1 MFKNKKKLVSI
12 IVLSFLV
19 LILLISSG
27 IYFYNKGSLQYEI
40 NKIQESYLNNYS
52 KKKFI
57 KKVLKQVDTYNED
70 KLLEHINNNFEKFL
84 TSNEDL
90 YDFIIAYAN
99 LYNSTFDLLSDLR
112 SQKVIS
118 YNNYKD
124 LKKYLNNLQFDKVL
138 GQIKYI
144 TMKETNNDI
153 LAKKKYFEGV
163 IAQLNFDYQLAQSL
177 LNESIQYNTFNL
189 TYYDTLGNLY
199 NNMHKFTDA
208 INTYEKGLNTIYSS
222 KNYNTKLQLQLL
234 LHLANTYNTI
244 NNYFMA
250 SKIYNNLLVNAINNH
265 NINYEWLAIYNIA
278 SLESK
283 NGNYTAS
290 ISYLKYALKLANKLK
305 NKQYIAKT
313 LNLLSGVQ
321 YLYGDYDSSKRNA
334 LISIKYA
341 KQVSD
346 LNILSESSL
355 YACLNYENLKQ
366 DKLAKIY
373 CDRSININ
381 NTVGKALNR
390 PEYYIQNAN
399 VFYLSNTYK
408 NLKLALDNIN
418 MASFLSQKYGLLIFQ
433 DKSLKIITKIN
444 ALLNKTEKAIK
455 TLNISIDLEK
465 AFHIENTNLN
475 NSLFGYIYFIQKDY
489 QKAMM
494 YYQKVLDNAVSE
506 NNKRL
511 ISMSSSYLAM
521 IYYYLDDYKQ
531 AINYSSMSLN
541 ENAKMYK
548 YDNYNIEYQQ
558 NFYNMLLKIINN
570 PDGK

>member
-1 MFKNKKKLVSI
+1 MFKSKKNLVSI

-138 GQIKYI
+138 GQIKYV

-250 SKIYNNLLVNAINNH
+250 SKVYNTLLVNAINNH
-265 NINYEWLAIYNIA
+265 NINYEWLATYNIA

-283 NGNYTAS
+283 NGNYTTS
-290 ISYLKYALKLANKLK
+290 ISYLKYALQLATKLK

-341 KQVSD
+341 KKVSD

-390 PEYYIQNAN
+390 PEYYIQNTN
-399 VFYLSNTYK
+399 VFYLSNIYK

-418 MASFLSQKYGLLIFQ
+418 MASYLSQQYGLMIFQ
-433 DKSLKIITKIN
+433 DKSLKFITKIN
-444 ALLNKTEKAIK
+444 ALLNKSEQALRA
-455 TLNISIDLEK
+455 LNTSINLEK
-465 AFHIENTNLN
+465 AFNIQNDNLN
-475 NSLFGYIYFIQKDY
+475 NSLFGYIYFMKKDY
-489 QKAMM
+489 KTAIS
-494 YYQKVLDNAVSE
+494 YYQDVLDSALKE
-506 NNKRL
+506 DNKRL
-511 ISMSSSYLAM
+511 ISMSSNYLAM
-521 IYYYLDDYKQ
+521 IYYYLDEYQQ
-531 AINYSSMSLN
+531 AINYTSMSLN

>member
-1 MFKNKKKLVSI
+1 MFKSKKNLVSI

-70 KLLEHINNNFEKFL
+70 KLLEHINNNFENFL

-112 SQKVIS
+112 TQKVIS

-124 LKKYLNNLQFDKVL
+124 LKKYLNNLQFDQVL
-138 GQIKYI
+138 GQIKYV
-144 TMKETNNDI
+144 TMKETSNNI
-153 LAKKKYFEGV
+153 LAKKKYFEGI

-250 SKIYNNLLVNAINNH
+250 SKVYNTLLVNAINNH

-283 NGNYTAS
+283 NGNYTTS
-290 ISYLKYALKLANKLK
+290 ISYLKYALQLATKLK

-341 KQVSD
+341 KKVSD

-390 PEYYIQNAN
+390 PEYYIQNTN

-418 MASFLSQKYGLLIFQ
+418 MASYLSQQYGLMIFQ
-433 DKSLKIITKIN
+433 DKSLKFITKIN
-444 ALLNKTEKAIK
+444 ALLNKSEQALRA
-455 TLNISIDLEK
+455 LNTSINLEK
-465 AFHIENTNLN
+465 AFNIQNDNLN
-475 NSLFGYIYFIQKDY
+475 NSLFGYIYFMKKDY
-489 QKAMM
+489 KTAIS
-494 YYQKVLDNAVSE
+494 YYQDVLDSALKE

-511 ISMSSSYLAM
+511 ISMSSNYLAM
-521 IYYYLDDYKQ
+521 IYYYLDEYQQ
-531 AINYSSMSLN
+531 AINYTSMSLN

>member
-1 MFKNKKKLVSI
+1 MFKSKKNLVSI

-138 GQIKYI
+138 GQIKYV
-144 TMKETNNDI
+144 TMKETNNNI

-250 SKIYNNLLVNAINNH
+250 SKVYNTLLVNAINNH

-283 NGNYTAS
+283 NGNYTTS
-290 ISYLKYALKLANKLK
+290 ISYLKYALQLATKLK

-341 KQVSD
+341 KKVSD

-390 PEYYIQNAN
+390 PEYYIQNTN
-399 VFYLSNTYK
+399 VFYLSNIYK

-418 MASFLSQKYGLLIFQ
+418 MASYLSQQYGLMIFQ
-433 DKSLKIITKIN
+433 DKSLKFITKIN
-444 ALLNKTEKAIK
+444 ALLNKSEQALRA
-455 TLNISIDLEK
+455 LNTSINLEK
-465 AFHIENTNLN
+465 AFNIQNDNLN
-475 NSLFGYIYFIQKDY
+475 NSLFGYIYFMKKDY
-489 QKAMM
+489 KTAIS
-494 YYQKVLDNAVSE
+494 YYQDVLDSALKE
-506 NNKRL
+506 DNKRL
-511 ISMSSSYLAM
+511 ISMSSNYLAM
-521 IYYYLDDYKQ
+521 IYYYLDEYQQ
-531 AINYSSMSLN
+531 AINYTSMSLN

>member
-1 MFKNKKKLVSI
+1 MFKSKKNLVSI

-118 YNNYKD
+118 YNNYKN

-138 GQIKYI
+138 GQIKYV
-144 TMKETNNDI
+144 TMKETNNNI

-250 SKIYNNLLVNAINNH
+250 SKVYNTLLVNAINNH

-283 NGNYTAS
+283 NGNYTTS
-290 ISYLKYALKLANKLK
+290 ISYLKYALQLATKLK

-341 KQVSD
+341 KKVSD

-390 PEYYIQNAN
+390 PEYYIQNTN

-418 MASFLSQKYGLLIFQ
+418 MASYLSQQYGLMIFQ
-433 DKSLKIITKIN
+433 DKSLKFITKIN
-444 ALLNKTEKAIK
+444 ALLNKSEQALRA
-455 TLNISIDLEK
+455 LNTSIDLEK
-465 AFHIENTNLN
+465 AFNIQNDNLN
-475 NSLFGYIYFIQKDY
+475 NSLFGYIYFMKKDY
-489 QKAMM
+489 KTAIS
-494 YYQKVLDNAVSE
+494 YYQDVLDSALKE
-506 NNKRL
+506 DNKRL
-511 ISMSSSYLAM
+511 ISMSSNYLAM
-521 IYYYLDDYKQ
+521 IYYYLDEYQQ
-531 AINYSSMSLN
+531 AINYTSMSLN

>member
-1 MFKNKKKLVSI
+1 MFKSKKNLVSI

-124 LKKYLNNLQFDKVL
+124 LKKYLNNLQFNKVL
-138 GQIKYI
+138 GQIKYV

-250 SKIYNNLLVNAINNH
+250 SKVYNTLLVNAINNH
-265 NINYEWLAIYNIA
+265 NINYEWLATYNIA

-283 NGNYTAS
+283 NGNYTTS
-290 ISYLKYALKLANKLK
+290 ISYLKYALQLATKLK

-341 KQVSD
+341 KKVSD

-390 PEYYIQNAN
+390 PEYYIQNTN
-399 VFYLSNTYK
+399 VFYLSNIYK

-418 MASFLSQKYGLLIFQ
+418 MASYLSQQYGLMIFQ
-433 DKSLKIITKIN
+433 DKSLKFITKIN
-444 ALLNKTEKAIK
+444 ALLNKSEQALRA
-455 TLNISIDLEK
+455 LNTSINLEK
-465 AFHIENTNLN
+465 AFNIQNDNLN
-475 NSLFGYIYFIQKDY
+475 NSLFGYIYFMKKDY
-489 QKAMM
+489 KTAIS
-494 YYQKVLDNAVSE
+494 YYQDVLDSALKE
-506 NNKRL
+506 DNKRL
-511 ISMSSSYLAM
+511 ISMSSNYLAM
-521 IYYYLDDYKQ
+521 IYYYLDEYQQ

>member
-1 MFKNKKKLVSI
+1 MFKSKKKLVSI

-27 IYFYNKGSLQYEI
+27 VYFYNKGSLQYEI
-40 NKIQESYLNNYS
+40 TKIQESYLNNYS
-52 KKKFI
+52 QKKFI

-118 YNNYKD
+118 YNNYKN

-250 SKIYNNLLVNAINNH
+250 SKVYNTLLVNAINNH

-283 NGNYTAS
+283 NGNYTTS
-290 ISYLKYALKLANKLK
+290 ISYLKYALQLATKLK

-341 KQVSD
+341 KKVSD

-390 PEYYIQNAN
+390 PEYYIQNTN
-399 VFYLSNTYK
+399 VFYLSNIYK

-418 MASFLSQKYGLLIFQ
+418 MASYLSQQYGLMIFQ
-433 DKSLKIITKIN
+433 DKSLKFITKIN
-444 ALLNKTEKAIK
+444 ALLNKSEQALRA
-455 TLNISIDLEK
+455 LNTSINLEK
-465 AFHIENTNLN
+465 AFNIQNDNLN
-475 NSLFGYIYFIQKDY
+475 NSLFGYIYFMKKDY
-489 QKAMM
+489 KTAIS
-494 YYQKVLDNAVSE
+494 YYQDVLDSALKE

-511 ISMSSSYLAM
+511 ISMSSNYLAM

-531 AINYSSMSLN
+531 AINYTSMSLN

>member
-1 MFKNKKKLVSI
+1 MFKSKKNLVSI

-138 GQIKYI
+138 GQIKYV

-250 SKIYNNLLVNAINNH
+250 SKVYNTLLVNAINNH
-265 NINYEWLAIYNIA
+265 NINYEWLATYNIA

-283 NGNYTAS
+283 NGNYTTS
-290 ISYLKYALKLANKLK
+290 ISYLKYALQLATKLK

-341 KQVSD
+341 KKVSD

-390 PEYYIQNAN
+390 PEYYIQNTN
-399 VFYLSNTYK
+399 VFYLSNIYK

-418 MASFLSQKYGLLIFQ
+418 MASYLSQQYGLMIFQ
-433 DKSLKIITKIN
+433 DKSLKFITKIN
-444 ALLNKTEKAIK
+444 ALLNKSEQALRA
-455 TLNISIDLEK
+455 LNTSINLEK
-465 AFHIENTNLN
+465 AFNIQNDNLN
-475 NSLFGYIYFIQKDY
+475 NSLFGYIYFMKKDY
-489 QKAMM
+489 KTAIS
-494 YYQKVLDNAVSE
+494 YYQDVLDSALKE
-506 NNKRL
+506 DNKRL
-511 ISMSSSYLAM
+511 MSMSSNYLAM
-521 IYYYLDDYKQ
+521 IYYYLDEYQQ
-531 AINYSSMSLN
+531 AINYTSMSLN

>member
-1 MFKNKKKLVSI
+1 MFKSKKNLVSI

-118 YNNYKD
+118 YNNYKN

-138 GQIKYI
+138 GQIKYV
-144 TMKETNNDI
+144 TMKETNNNI

-250 SKIYNNLLVNAINNH
+250 SKVYNTLLVNAINNH

-283 NGNYTAS
+283 NGNYTTS
-290 ISYLKYALKLANKLK
+290 ISYLKYALQLATKLK

-321 YLYGDYDSSKRNA
+321 YLYGDYDSSERNA

-341 KQVSD
+341 KKVSD

-390 PEYYIQNAN
+390 PEYYIQNTN
-399 VFYLSNTYK
+399 VFYLSNIYK

-418 MASFLSQKYGLLIFQ
+418 MASYLSQQYGLMIFQ
-433 DKSLKIITKIN
+433 DKSLKFITKIN
-444 ALLNKTEKAIK
+444 ALLNKSEQALRA
-455 TLNISIDLEK
+455 LNTSINLEK
-465 AFHIENTNLN
+465 AFNIQNDNLN
-475 NSLFGYIYFIQKDY
+475 NSLFGYIYFMKKDY
-489 QKAMM
+489 KTAIS
-494 YYQKVLDNAVSE
+494 YYQDVLDSALKE
-506 NNKRL
+506 DNKRL
-511 ISMSSSYLAM
+511 ISMSSNYLAM
-521 IYYYLDDYKQ
+521 IYYYLDEYQQ

-558 NFYNMLLKIINN
+558 NFYNILLKIINN

>member
-1 MFKNKKKLVSI
+1 MFKSKKNLVSI

-57 KKVLKQVDTYNED
+57 KKVLKQVDTYNKD

-138 GQIKYI
+138 GQIKYV

-250 SKIYNNLLVNAINNH
+250 SKVYNTLLVNAINNH
-265 NINYEWLAIYNIA
+265 NINYEWLATYNIA

-283 NGNYTAS
+283 NGNYTTS
-290 ISYLKYALKLANKLK
+290 ISYLKYALQLATKLK

-341 KQVSD
+341 KKVSD

-390 PEYYIQNAN
+390 PEYYIQNTN
-399 VFYLSNTYK
+399 VFYLSNIYK

-418 MASFLSQKYGLLIFQ
+418 MASYLSQQYGLMIFQ
-433 DKSLKIITKIN
+433 DKSLKFITKIN
-444 ALLNKTEKAIK
+444 ALLNKSEQALRA
-455 TLNISIDLEK
+455 LNTSINLEK
-465 AFHIENTNLN
+465 AFNIQNDNLN
-475 NSLFGYIYFIQKDY
+475 NSLFGYIYFMKKDY
-489 QKAMM
+489 KTAIP
-494 YYQKVLDNAVSE
+494 YYQDVLDSALKE
-506 NNKRL
+506 DNKRL
-511 ISMSSSYLAM
+511 ISMSSNYLAM
-521 IYYYLDDYKQ
+521 IYYYLDEYQQ
-531 AINYSSMSLN
+531 AINYTSMSLN

>member
-1 MFKNKKKLVSI
+1 MFKSKKNLVSI

-27 IYFYNKGSLQYEI
+27 VYFYNKGSLQYEI

-52 KKKFI
+52 QKKFI

-70 KLLEHINNNFEKFL
+70 KLLEHINNNFENFL

-90 YDFIIAYAN
+90 YDFIISYAN

-118 YNNYKD
+118 YNNYKN
-124 LKKYLNNLQFDKVL
+124 LKKYLNNLQFDQIL
-138 GQIKYI
+138 GQIKYV

-153 LAKKKYFEGV
+153 LAKKKYFEGI

-177 LNESIQYNTFNL
+177 LNESIKYNTFNL
-189 TYYDTLGNLY
+189 AYYDALGNLH
-199 NNMHKFTDA
+199 NNMDKFTDA

-222 KNYNTKLQLQLL
+222 KKYNIKLELQLL
-234 LHLANTYNTI
+234 SHLANTYNTI

-250 SKIYNNLLVNAINNH
+250 SKVYNTLLVNAINNH
-265 NINYEWLAIYNIA
+265 NTNYEWLAVYNIA

-283 NGNYTAS
+283 NGNYTTS
-290 ISYLKYALKLANKLK
+290 ISYLKYALQLATKLK

-341 KQVSD
+341 KKVSN

-381 NTVGKALNR
+381 NIVGKALHR
-390 PEYYIQNAN
+390 PEYYIQNTN

-418 MASFLSQKYGLLIFQ
+418 MASYLSQQYGLIIFQ

-444 ALLNKTEKAIK
+444 ALLNKSEQALRA
-455 TLNISIDLEK
+455 LNTSIDLEK
-465 AFHIENTNLN
+465 TFNIQNDNLN
-475 NSLFGYIYFIQKDY
+475 NSLFGYIYFMKKDY
-489 QKAMM
+489 KTAIP
-494 YYQKVLDNAVSE
+494 YYQDVLDSALKE
-506 NNKRL
+506 DNKRL
-511 ISMSSSYLAM
+511 VSMSSNYLAM
-521 IYYYLDDYKQ
+521 IYYYLDEYQQ
-531 AINYSSMSLN
+531 AINYTSMSLN

-558 NFYNMLLKIINN
+558 NFYNMLLNIINN

>member
-1 MFKNKKKLVSI
+1 MFKNKKKLI
-12 IVLSFLV
+12 FITILSALI
-19 LILLISSG
+19 LILLSSISF
-27 IYFYNKGSLQYEI
+27 YFYNKGSLQYEI
-40 NKIQESYLNNYS
+40 TKIQESYLNNYS
-52 KKKFI
+52 QKKFI
-57 KKVLKQVDTYNED
+57 KKVLKQVDVYNKD
-70 KLLEHINNNFEKFL
+70 KLIIYINDNFENFL
-84 TSNEDL
+84 TSNDNL
-90 YDFIIAYAN
+90 YDFIISYAN
-99 LYNSTFDLLSDLR
+99 LYNSTFDLLSTLR
-112 SQKVIS
+112 SQNIIT
-118 YNNYKD
+118 YKD
-124 LKKYLNNLQFDKVL
+124 YKTFKKYLNNLQFT
-138 GQIKYI
+138 QILNEMKYI
-144 TMKETNNDI
+144 TVKKSSHDI
-153 LAKKKYFEGV
+153 LAEKKYFEGI
-163 IAQLNFDYQLAQSL
+163 IAQLNFDYQSSQSL
-177 LNESIQYNTFNL
+177 LNESIEYNAFNL
-189 TYYDTLGNLY
+189 SYYDTLGNLY
-199 NNMHKFTDA
+199 NNMDQFTNA
-208 INTYEKGLNTIYSS
+208 IDIYEKGINVINSS
-222 KNYNTKLQLQLL
+222 KKSDIKFELQLL
-234 LHLANTYNTI
+234 YHLANTYNTI

-321 YLYGDYDSSKRNA
+321 YLYGDYDSGKRNA

-381 NTVGKALNR
+381 NTVGKVLNR

-408 NLKLALDNIN
+408 NLKSALDNIN

-541 ENAKMYK
+541 ENKKMYR

>member
-70 KLLEHINNNFEKFL
+70 KLLEHINNNFENFL

-118 YNNYKD
+118 YNNYKN

-153 LAKKKYFEGV
+153 LAKKKYFEGI

-341 KQVSD
+341 KKVSD

-390 PEYYIQNAN
+390 PEYYIQNTN

-418 MASFLSQKYGLLIFQ
+418 MASYLSQQYGLMIFQ
-433 DKSLKIITKIN
+433 DKSLKFITKIN
-444 ALLNKTEKAIK
+444 ALLNKSEQALRA
-455 TLNISIDLEK
+455 LNTSINLEK
-465 AFHIENTNLN
+465 AFNIQNDNLN
-475 NSLFGYIYFIQKDY
+475 NSLFGYIYFMKKDY
-489 QKAMM
+489 KTAIP
-494 YYQKVLDNAVSE
+494 YYQDVLDSALKE
-506 NNKRL
+506 DNKRL
-511 ISMSSSYLAM
+511 VSMSSSYLAM

>member
-1 MFKNKKKLVSI
+1 MFKSKKNLVSI

-27 IYFYNKGSLQYEI
+27 VYFYNKGSLQYEI

-138 GQIKYI
+138 GQIKYV
-144 TMKETNNDI
+144 TMKETNNNI

-163 IAQLNFDYQLAQSL
+163 IAQLNFDYQLAQDL
-177 LNESIQYNTFNL
+177 LNESIEYNTFNL

-208 INTYEKGLNTIYSS
+208 INTYEKG
-222 KNYNTKLQLQLL
+222 TKLQLQLL

-250 SKIYNNLLVNAINNH
+250 SKVYNTLLVNAINNH

-283 NGNYTAS
+283 NGNYTTS
-290 ISYLKYALKLANKLK
+290 ISYLKYALQLATKLK

-341 KQVSD
+341 KKVSD

-390 PEYYIQNAN
+390 PEYYIQNTN

-418 MASFLSQKYGLLIFQ
+418 MASYLSQQYGLMIFQ
-433 DKSLKIITKIN
+433 DKSLKFITKIN
-444 ALLNKTEKAIK
+444 ALLNKSEQALRA
-455 TLNISIDLEK
+455 LNTSIDLEK
-465 AFHIENTNLN
+465 AFNIQNDNLN
-475 NSLFGYIYFIQKDY
+475 NSLFGYIYFMKKDY
-489 QKAMM
+489 KTAIS
-494 YYQKVLDNAVSE
+494 YYQDVLDSALKE
-506 NNKRL
+506 DNKRL
-511 ISMSSSYLAM
+511 ISMSSNYLAM
-521 IYYYLDDYKQ
+521 IYYYLDEYQQ
-531 AINYSSMSLN
+531 AINYTSMSLN

>member
-1 MFKNKKKLVSI
+1 MFKNKKKLI
-12 IVLSFLV
+12 FITILSALI
-19 LILLISSG
+19 LILLSSISF
-27 IYFYNKGSLQYEI
+27 YFYNKGSLQYEI

-118 YNNYKD
+118 YNNYKN

-250 SKIYNNLLVNAINNH
+250 SKVYNTLLVNAINNH

-283 NGNYTAS
+283 NGNYTTS
-290 ISYLKYALKLANKLK
+290 ISYLKYALQLATKLK

-341 KQVSD
+341 KKVSD

-390 PEYYIQNAN
+390 PEYYIQNTN
-399 VFYLSNTYK
+399 VFYLSNIYK

-418 MASFLSQKYGLLIFQ
+418 MASYLSQQYGLMIFQ
-433 DKSLKIITKIN
+433 DKSLKFITKIN
-444 ALLNKTEKAIK
+444 ALLNKSEQALRA
-455 TLNISIDLEK
+455 LNTSINLEK
-465 AFHIENTNLN
+465 AFNIQNDNLN
-475 NSLFGYIYFIQKDY
+475 NSLFGYIYFMKKDY
-489 QKAMM
+489 KTAIS
-494 YYQKVLDNAVSE
+494 YYQDVLDSALKE

-511 ISMSSSYLAM
+511 ISMSSNYLAM
-521 IYYYLDDYKQ
+521 IYYYLDEYQQ
-531 AINYSSMSLN
+531 AINYTSMSLKKKK
-541 ENAKMYK
+541 KMYK

>member
-1 MFKNKKKLVSI
+1 MFKSKKNLVSI

-19 LILLISSG
+19 LILLVSSG
-27 IYFYNKGSLQYEI
+27 VYFYNKGSLQYEI

-138 GQIKYI
+138 GQIKYV

-222 KNYNTKLQLQLL
+222 KNYNIKLQLQLL

-250 SKIYNNLLVNAINNH
+250 SKVYNTLLVNAINNH

-283 NGNYTAS
+283 NGNYTTS
-290 ISYLKYALKLANKLK
+290 ISYLKYALQLATKLK

-341 KQVSD
+341 KKVSD

-390 PEYYIQNAN
+390 PEYYIQNTN
-399 VFYLSNTYK
+399 VFYLSNIYK

-418 MASFLSQKYGLLIFQ
+418 MASYLSQQYGLMIFQ
-433 DKSLKIITKIN
+433 DKSLKFITKIN
-444 ALLNKTEKAIK
+444 ALLNKSEQALRA
-455 TLNISIDLEK
+455 LNTSIDLEK
-465 AFHIENTNLN
+465 AFNIQNDNLN
-475 NSLFGYIYFIQKDY
+475 NSLFGYIYFMKKDY
-489 QKAMM
+489 KTAIS
-494 YYQKVLDNAVSE
+494 YYQDVLDSALKE
-506 NNKRL
+506 DNKRL
-511 ISMSSSYLAM
+511 ISMSSNYLAM
-521 IYYYLDDYKQ
+521 IYYYLDEYQQ
-531 AINYSSMSLN
+531 AINYTSMSLN

>member
-1 MFKNKKKLVSI
+1 M
-12 IVLSFLV
+12 
-19 LILLISSG
+19 
-27 IYFYNKGSLQYEI
+27 
-40 NKIQESYLNNYS
+40 
-52 KKKFI
+52 
-57 KKVLKQVDTYNED
+57 
-70 KLLEHINNNFEKFL
+70 
-84 TSNEDL
+84 
-90 YDFIIAYAN
+90 
-99 LYNSTFDLLSDLR
+99 
-112 SQKVIS
+112 
-118 YNNYKD
+118 
-124 LKKYLNNLQFDKVL
+124 
-138 GQIKYI
+138 
-144 TMKETNNDI
+144 
-153 LAKKKYFEGV
+153 
-163 IAQLNFDYQLAQSL
+163 
-177 LNESIQYNTFNL
+177 
-189 TYYDTLGNLY
+189 
-199 NNMHKFTDA
+199 
-208 INTYEKGLNTIYSS
+208 
-222 KNYNTKLQLQLL
+222 
-234 LHLANTYNTI
+234 
-244 NNYFMA
+244 
-250 SKIYNNLLVNAINNH
+250 
-265 NINYEWLAIYNIA
+265 
-278 SLESK
+278 
-283 NGNYTAS
+283 
-290 ISYLKYALKLANKLK
+290 ANKLK

-321 YLYGDYDSSKRNA
+321 YLYGDYDSGKRNA

-381 NTVGKALNR
+381 NTVGKALHR
-390 PEYYIQNAN
+390 PEYYIQNTN

-418 MASFLSQKYGLLIFQ
+418 MASYLSQQYGLMIFQ

-444 ALLNKTEKAIK
+444 ALLNKSEQAIK

-465 AFHIENTNLN
+465 AFNIQNDNLN
-475 NSLFGYIYFIQKDY
+475 NSLFGYIYFMKKDY
-489 QKAMM
+489 KTAIP
-494 YYQKVLDNAVSE
+494 YYQDVLDSALKE
-506 NNKRL
+506 DNKRL
-511 ISMSSSYLAM
+511 ISMSSNYLAM

>member
-1 MFKNKKKLVSI
+1 MFKSKKKLVSI

-27 IYFYNKGSLQYEI
+27 VYFYNKGSLQYEI
-40 NKIQESYLNNYS
+40 TKIQESYLNNYS
-52 KKKFI
+52 QKKFI
-57 KKVLKQVDTYNED
+57 KKVLKQVDVYNKD
-70 KLLEHINNNFEKFL
+70 KLIIYINDNFENFL
-84 TSNEDL
+84 TSNDNL
-90 YDFIIAYAN
+90 YDFIISYAN
-99 LYNSTFDLLSDLR
+99 LYNSTFDLLSTLR
-112 SQKVIS
+112 SQNIIT
-118 YNNYKD
+118 YKD
-124 LKKYLNNLQFDKVL
+124 YKTFKKYLNNLQFT
-138 GQIKYI
+138 QILNEMKYI
-144 TMKETNNDI
+144 TVKKSSNDI
-153 LAKKKYFEGV
+153 LAEKKYFEGI
-163 IAQLNFDYQLAQSL
+163 IAQLNFDYQSSQSL
-177 LNESIQYNTFNL
+177 LNESIEYNAFNL
-189 TYYDTLGNLY
+189 SYYDTLGNLY
-199 NNMHKFTDA
+199 NNMDQFTNA
-208 INTYEKGLNTIYSS
+208 IDIYEKGINVINSS
-222 KNYNTKLQLQLL
+222 KKSDIKFELQLL
-234 LHLANTYNTI
+234 YHLANTYNTI

-321 YLYGDYDSSKRNA
+321 YLYGDYDSGKRNA

-390 PEYYIQNAN
+390 PEYYIQNTN

-418 MASFLSQKYGLLIFQ
+418 MASYLSQQYGLVMFQ

-444 ALLNKTEKAIK
+444 ALLNKSEQALRA
-455 TLNISIDLEK
+455 LNTSINLEK

-475 NSLFGYIYFIQKDY
+475 NSLFGYIYFMKKDY
-489 QKAMM
+489 KTAIP
-494 YYQKVLDNAVSE
+494 YYQDVLDSALKE
-506 NNKRL
+506 DNKRL
-511 ISMSSSYLAM
+511 VSMSSSYLAM

-558 NFYNMLLKIINN
+558 NFYNMLLNIINN

>member
-1 MFKNKKKLVSI
+1 MFKSKKKLVSI

-138 GQIKYI
+138 GQIKYV
-144 TMKETNNDI
+144 TMKETNNNI
-153 LAKKKYFEGV
+153 LAKKKYFEGI
-163 IAQLNFDYQLAQSL
+163 IAQLNFDYQLAQNL

-250 SKIYNNLLVNAINNH
+250 SKVYNTLLVNAINNH

-283 NGNYTAS
+283 NGNYTTS
-290 ISYLKYALKLANKLK
+290 MSYLKYALQLATKLK

-341 KQVSD
+341 KKVSD

-381 NTVGKALNR
+381 NIVGKALHR
-390 PEYYIQNAN
+390 PEYYIQNTN

-418 MASFLSQKYGLLIFQ
+418 MASYLSQQYGLLIFQ

-444 ALLNKTEKAIK
+444 ALLNKSEQALRA
-455 TLNISIDLEK
+455 LNISIDLEK
-465 AFHIENTNLN
+465 AFNIQNDNLN

-511 ISMSSSYLAM
+511 ISMSSNYLAM

-531 AINYSSMSLN
+531 AINYTSMSLN

>member
-1 MFKNKKKLVSI
+1 MFKSKKNLVSI

-138 GQIKYI
+138 GQIKYV
-144 TMKETNNDI
+144 TMKETNNNI

-250 SKIYNNLLVNAINNH
+250 SKVYNTLLVNAINNH

-283 NGNYTAS
+283 NGNYITS
-290 ISYLKYALKLANKLK
+290 ISYLKYALQLATKLK

-341 KQVSD
+341 KKVSD

-390 PEYYIQNAN
+390 PEYYIQNTN
-399 VFYLSNTYK
+399 VFYLSNIYK

-418 MASFLSQKYGLLIFQ
+418 MASYLSQQYGLMIFQ
-433 DKSLKIITKIN
+433 DKSLKFITKIN
-444 ALLNKTEKAIK
+444 ALLNKSEQALRA
-455 TLNISIDLEK
+455 LNTSINLEK
-465 AFHIENTNLN
+465 AFNIQNDNLN
-475 NSLFGYIYFIQKDY
+475 NSLFGYIYFMKKDY
-489 QKAMM
+489 KTAIS
-494 YYQKVLDNAVSE
+494 YYQDVLDSALKE
-506 NNKRL
+506 DNKRL
-511 ISMSSSYLAM
+511 ISMSSNYLAM
-521 IYYYLDDYKQ
+521 IYYYLDEYQQ
-531 AINYSSMSLN
+531 AINYTSMSLN

>member
-1 MFKNKKKLVSI
+1 MFKNKKKLI
-12 IVLSFLV
+12 FITILSALI
-19 LILLISSG
+19 LILLSSISF
-27 IYFYNKGSLQYEI
+27 YFYNKGSLQYEI
-40 NKIQESYLNNYS
+40 TKIQESYLNNYS
-52 KKKFI
+52 QKKFI
-57 KKVLKQVDTYNED
+57 KKVLKQVDVYNKD
-70 KLLEHINNNFEKFL
+70 KLIVYINDNFENFL
-84 TSNEDL
+84 TSNDNL
-90 YDFIIAYAN
+90 YDFIISYAN

-118 YNNYKD
+118 YNNYKN

-138 GQIKYI
+138 GQIKYV
-144 TMKETNNDI
+144 TMKKTNNDI

-234 LHLANTYNTI
+234 YHLANTYNTI

-321 YLYGDYDSSKRNA
+321 YLYGDYDSGKRNA

-381 NTVGKALNR
+381 NTVGKVLNR

-408 NLKLALDNIN
+408 NLKSALDNIN

-541 ENAKMYK
+541 ENKKMYR

>member
-1 MFKNKKKLVSI
+1 MFKSKKNLVSI

-138 GQIKYI
+138 GQIKYV
-144 TMKETNNDI
+144 TMKETNNNI

-250 SKIYNNLLVNAINNH
+250 SKVYNTLLVNAINNH

-283 NGNYTAS
+283 NGNYTTS
-290 ISYLKYALKLANKLK
+290 ISYLKYALQLATKLK

-341 KQVSD
+341 KKVSD

-390 PEYYIQNAN
+390 PEYYIQNTN
-399 VFYLSNTYK
+399 VFYLSNIYK

-418 MASFLSQKYGLLIFQ
+418 MASYLSQQYGLMIFQ
-433 DKSLKIITKIN
+433 DKSLKFITKIN
-444 ALLNKTEKAIK
+444 ALLNKSEQALRA
-455 TLNISIDLEK
+455 LNTSINLEK
-465 AFHIENTNLN
+465 AFNIQNDNLN
-475 NSLFGYIYFIQKDY
+475 NSLFGYIYFMKKDY
-489 QKAMM
+489 KTAIS
-494 YYQKVLDNAVSE
+494 YYQDVLDSALKE
-506 NNKRL
+506 DNKRL
-511 ISMSSSYLAM
+511 ISMSSNYLAM
-521 IYYYLDDYKQ
+521 IYYYLDEYQQ

>member
-1 MFKNKKKLVSI
+1 MFKSKKKLVSI

-27 IYFYNKGSLQYEI
+27 VYFYNKGSLQYEI
-40 NKIQESYLNNYS
+40 TKIQESYLNNYS
-52 KKKFI
+52 QKKFI

-118 YNNYKD
+118 YNNYKN

-250 SKIYNNLLVNAINNH
+250 SKVYNTLLVNAINNH

-283 NGNYTAS
+283 NGNYTTS
-290 ISYLKYALKLANKLK
+290 ISYLKYALQLATKLK

-341 KQVSD
+341 KKVSD

-390 PEYYIQNAN
+390 PEYYIQNTN
-399 VFYLSNTYK
+399 VFYLSNIYK

-418 MASFLSQKYGLLIFQ
+418 MASYLSQQYGLMIFQ
-433 DKSLKIITKIN
+433 DKSLKFITKIN
-444 ALLNKTEKAIK
+444 ALLNKSEQALRA
-455 TLNISIDLEK
+455 LNTSINLEK
-465 AFHIENTNLN
+465 AFNIQNDNLN
-475 NSLFGYIYFIQKDY
+475 NSLFGYIYFMKKDY
-489 QKAMM
+489 KTAIS
-494 YYQKVLDNAVSE
+494 YYQDVLDSALKE

-511 ISMSSSYLAM
+511 ISMSSNYLAM

-531 AINYSSMSLN
+531 AINYTSMSLN

-548 YDNYNIEYQQ
+548 YNNYNIENQK

-570 PDGK
+570 PDSK